1 MLLHLLG
8 VTFAMP
14 DERTILID
22 KLEDIKHR
30 YQQLSS
36 LLNDPKTFED
46 REKAVALSKEQA
58 QIRELVETYDTY
70 TKLQEDLNAVNLL
83 AQEEKTPETLEYL
96 REEEDRI
103 RNLLDQYERKL
114 KILLLPKDP
123 NDEKDV
129 VVEIRAGAGGEEA
142 AIFAADLFRMYSR
155 YAESQGWTIE
165 IVEARETPLGGLDPV
180 IFEVHGK
187 GAYSKLKYEAGV
199 HRVQRVPETESYGR
213 THTSTATVAVLPEPD
228 NVEVEIDLN
237 KDIRIDTFNST
248 GPGGQSVNTTYS
260 AVRITHLPTGIV
272 VTCQDERSQ
281 LKNKEKAL
289 RVLKARLYQMKLA
302 EQSKQIEEQRKSMVQ
317 SGERAEKIR
326 TYNFKENRVTDHRIN
341 LTLYKLDQI
350 LAGDLDELITA
361 LAAAE
366 QNEKLAKLV

>member
-30 YQQLSS
+30 YQELSS

-302 EQSKQIEEQRKSMVQ
+302 EQSKQIEEQRRSMVQ

-366 QNEKLAKLV
+366 QDEKLARLV

>member
-260 AVRITHLPTGIV
+260 AVRITHLPTGII

-366 QNEKLAKLV
+366 QDEKLAKLV

>member
-260 AVRITHLPTGIV
+260 AVRITHLPTGII

-302 EQSKQIEEQRKSMVQ
+302 EQSKQIEEQRRSMVQ

-366 QNEKLAKLV
+366 QDEKLAKLV

>member
-30 YQQLSS
+30 YQELSS

-103 RNLLDQYERKL
+103 RNLLDECERKL

-302 EQSKQIEEQRKSMVQ
+302 EQSKQIEEQRRSMVQ

-366 QNEKLAKLV
+366 QDEKLARLV